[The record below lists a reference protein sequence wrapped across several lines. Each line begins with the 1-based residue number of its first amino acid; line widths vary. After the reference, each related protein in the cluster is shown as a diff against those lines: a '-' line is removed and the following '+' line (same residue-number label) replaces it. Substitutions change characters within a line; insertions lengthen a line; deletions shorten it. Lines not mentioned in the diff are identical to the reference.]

1 MAIIGA
7 GIVGSALAL
16 WLNNQGARVSV
27 YERRS
32 AQAFMKRPT
41 IQKRNINLALS
52 HRGLKSLKPHW
63 TAGQNHALVLP
74 HVWKKSLSFD

>member
-41 IQKRNINLALS
+41 IQKKHQPCLEPPWAQ
-52 HRGLKSLKPHW
+52 KPKPHW
-63 TAGQNHALVLP
+63 AAGQDYAAMLP

>member
-32 AQAFMKRPT
+32 ARP
-41 IQKRNINLALS
+41 L
-52 HRGLKSLKPHW
+52 
-63 TAGQNHALVLP
+63 
-74 HVWKKSLSFD
+74 